1 MPLQP
6 YRGFLTTWCVLAGTA
21 APHRCPHCH
30 SFKQVSVWDTA
41 IGFAKSEMLPHAK
54 LWDEKEIFPTEVLK
68 KAGELGFGSIYC
80 RYCFVHTAPAHSA
93 SCLRDKLHTART
105 TAGLI

>member
-1 MPLQP
+1 VTACPSICVFCSLNFT
-6 YRGFLTTWCVLAGTA
+6 RGN
-21 APHRCPHCH
+21 
-30 SFKQVSVWDTA
+30 QVSVWDTA

-80 RYCFVHTAPAHSA
+80 RF
-93 SCLRDKLHTART
+93 
-105 TAGLI
+105 